1 MPYGQL
7 PTKKVM
13 VKTEMGAVVPA
24 DKAKKAKK
32 AFEGAMQA
40 QYMGRPD
47 VKEKMGKG
55 VNFLKV
61 LKKVKKA

>member
-13 VKTEMGAVVPA
+13 VKTEMDAVVPA

-32 AFEGAMQA
+32 AFEDAMQA
-40 QYMGRPD
+40 QYMGRPE

-55 VNFLKV
+55 GNLVKI

>member
-1 MPYGQL
+1 MPYDKSQD
-7 PTKKVM
+7 KKVM

-32 AFEGAMQA
+32 AFEDAMQA

-55 VNFLKV
+55 GNLIKI